1 MLLGMKLHTIVAH
14 RIGLFFS
21 LLSARFLC
29 MLWGFEFFFFSFL
42 LYSCVAMYMFIEYL
56 EFSVPYPVHKALISV
71 PVNQ

>member
-1 MLLGMKLHTIVAH
+1 MKLHTIVAH

-21 LLSARFLC
+21 LLSARFFF
-29 MLWGFEFFFFSFL
+29 MLLGFEFFSFHFL

-56 EFSVPYPVHKALISV
+56 EFSVSYPVHKALTSI